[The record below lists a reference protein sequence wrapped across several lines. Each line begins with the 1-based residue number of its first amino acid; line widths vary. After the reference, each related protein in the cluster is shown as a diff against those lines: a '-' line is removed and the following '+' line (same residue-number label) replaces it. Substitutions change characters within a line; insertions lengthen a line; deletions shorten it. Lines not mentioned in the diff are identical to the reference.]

1 VMFVPVLL
9 HRYRYLKKVRDF
21 AWQVFFNTF
30 FQTKSVKKGL
40 SGLEISIKG
49 SGKMQK
55 NKKRKT
61 VEYGRYGVYF
71 IIPFFLVFAI
81 WQLWPLVYTIGLGF
95 CENYTDSMF
104 NTEVGPTFVGLEN
117 IKNALVSKDGVL
129 FDTYTCESIATT
141 IIMWLMGF
149 IPQLLMALLL
159 AVWFTDTKVKLKGQ
173 GAYKMLVFMPNI
185 ITAATVS
192 VLFASILGYPNGPVN
207 QVLIDLGICT
217 EPILFLQTK
226 WITRGVIGFI
236 NFWMWYGNT
245 MIVLTAG
252 ILGISPSL
260 FEAARVDGA
269 SSGQIFRQITLPLLR
284 PIMLFSLVNSAI
296 GGLQM
301 FDIPKLLTASGFGDP
316 DFTTRTITMYIRQTA
331 FTGGRNMGMASASSI
346 ILFVVTLFF
355 SLLLFYILRDKD
367 SIKE

>member
-1 VMFVPVLL
+1 
-9 HRYRYLKKVRDF
+9 
-21 AWQVFFNTF
+21 
-30 FQTKSVKKGL
+30 
-40 SGLEISIKG
+40 
-49 SGKMQK
+49 MQK
-55 NKKRKT
+55 KNKRKT

-81 WQLWPLVYTIGLGF
+81 WQLWPLVYTLGLGF

-117 IKNALVSKDGVL
+117 IKNVLVSKEGVL
-129 FDTYTCESIATT
+129 FDTYTCEAIGTT
-141 IIMWLMGF
+141 IIIWLMGF
-149 IPQLLMALLL
+149 VPQILLALLL

-173 GAYKMLVFMPNI
+173 GAYKIMVFMPNI

-192 VLFASILGYPNGPVN
+192 VLFASVLGFPNGPVN
-207 QVLIDLGICT
+207 QVLTDLGLVA
-217 EPILFLQTK
+217 EPIRFLDTK
-226 WITRGVIGFI
+226 WITRGVVGFI

-269 SSGQIFRQITLPLLR
+269 SSSQIFRQITLPLLR

-301 FDIPKLLTASGFGDP
+301 FDIPKLLTASGLGDP
-316 DFTTRTITMYIRQTA
+316 DFATRTITMYIRQTA
-331 FTGGRNMGMASASSI
+331 FTGGRNMGVASASSI
-346 ILFVVTLFF
+346 VLFAVTLFF
-355 SLLLFYILRDKD
+355 SLVLFYIMRDKD
-367 SIKE
+367 AIKEKKAIKAAQKALVAKEAK

>member
-1 VMFVPVLL
+1 
-9 HRYRYLKKVRDF
+9 
-21 AWQVFFNTF
+21 
-30 FQTKSVKKGL
+30 
-40 SGLEISIKG
+40 
-49 SGKMQK
+49 MQK
-55 NKKRKT
+55 AKTKRKT

-71 IIPFFLVFAI
+71 IIPFFAI
-81 WQLWPLVYTIGLGF
+81 FLIFSLWPLIYTIGLGF

-104 NTEVGPTFVGLEN
+104 NTEIGPNFVGFEN

-129 FDTYTCESIATT
+129 FDTFTCESIATT

-149 IPQLLMALLL
+149 IPQMLMALLL
-159 AVWFTDTKVKLKGQ
+159 AVWFTDTKVKLKAQ
-173 GAYKMLVFMPNI
+173 GAYKVMIFMPNI

-192 VLFASILGYPNGPVN
+192 VLFASLLGYPNGPVN
-207 QVLIDLGICT
+207 QILTSMGWVT
-217 EPILFLQTK
+217 KPIEFLQDR
-226 WITRGVIGFI
+226 WVTRGVIGFI

-269 SSGQIFRQITLPLLR
+269 TSGQIFRQVTLPLLR

-301 FDIPKLLTASGFGDP
+301 FDIPKLLSASGLGDP
-316 DFTTRTITMYIRQTA
+316 DFATRTITMYIRSTA

-346 ILFVVTLFF
+346 VLFVVTLFF
-355 SLLLFYILRDKD
+355 SLLLFYIMRDKD
-367 SIKE
+367 AIAEKKAEKAAKKALAEKEAN

>member
-1 VMFVPVLL
+1 
-9 HRYRYLKKVRDF
+9 
-21 AWQVFFNTF
+21 
-30 FQTKSVKKGL
+30 
-40 SGLEISIKG
+40 
-49 SGKMQK
+49 MQK

-81 WQLWPLVYTIGLGF
+81 WQLWPLIYTIGLGF

-104 NTEVGPTFVGLEN
+104 NTEVGPNFIGFEN
-117 IKNALVSKDGVL
+117 IKNALVSKEGVL

-141 IIMWLMGF
+141 IIMWIMGF
-149 IPQLLMALLL
+149 IPQLGLALLL

-192 VLFASILGYPNGPVN
+192 VLFASILNYPNGPVN
-207 QVLIDLGICT
+207 QVLMSMGLE

-226 WITRGVIGFI
+226 WITRGVVGFI

-269 SSGQIFRQITLPLLR
+269 SSNQIFRQITLPLLR
-284 PIMLFSLVNSAI
+284 PIMLFSLVTSAI

-301 FDIPKLLTASGFGDP
+301 FDIPKLLTASGYGDP
-316 DFTTRTITMYIRQTA
+316 DFATRTITMYIRQTA
-331 FTGGRNMGMASASSI
+331 FTSGRNMGMASASSI

-355 SLLLFYILRDKD
+355 SLLLFYIMRDKD
-367 SIKE
+367 AIKEKKAIKAAQKALAAKEAK

>member
-1 VMFVPVLL
+1 
-9 HRYRYLKKVRDF
+9 
-21 AWQVFFNTF
+21 
-30 FQTKSVKKGL
+30 
-40 SGLEISIKG
+40 
-49 SGKMQK
+49 MQK

-81 WQLWPLVYTIGLGF
+81 WQLWPLVYTMGLGF

-104 NTEVGPTFVGLEN
+104 NTEVGPTFVGLKN
-117 IKNALVSKDGVL
+117 IKDVLISKDGVL
-129 FDTYTCESIATT
+129 FDTYTCEAIATT
-141 IIMWLMGF
+141 IIMWVMGF
-149 IPQLLMALLL
+149 IPQLGLALLL
-159 AVWFTDTKVKLKGQ
+159 AVWFTDTKVKLKAQ

-207 QVLIDLGICT
+207 QVLMNMGLE
-217 EPILFLQTK
+217 EPILFLQTR
-226 WITRGVIGFI
+226 WITRGVVGFI

-269 SSGQIFRQITLPLLR
+269 SSSQIFKQITLPLLR

-301 FDIPKLLTASGFGDP
+301 FDIPKLLTASGYGDP
-316 DFTTRTITMYIRQTA
+316 DFATRTITMYIRQTA
-331 FTGGRNMGMASASSI
+331 FTGGRNMGVASAASI
-346 ILFVVTLFF
+346 VLFVVTLFF
-355 SLLLFYILRDKD
+355 SLLLFYIMRDKD
-367 SIKE
+367 AIKEKKAIKAAQKALAAKEAK

>member
-1 VMFVPVLL
+1 
-9 HRYRYLKKVRDF
+9 
-21 AWQVFFNTF
+21 
-30 FQTKSVKKGL
+30 
-40 SGLEISIKG
+40 
-49 SGKMQK
+49 MQK

-104 NTEVGPTFVGLEN
+104 NTEVGPTFVGLKN
-117 IKNALVSKDGVL
+117 IVDCLVSKDGVL
-129 FDTYTCESIATT
+129 FDTYTCDSIATT

-149 IPQLLMALLL
+149 VPQLLVALLL

-192 VLFASILGYPNGPVN
+192 VLFASILGYPNGPLN
-207 QVLIDLGICT
+207 QILVDFGLCA

-226 WITRGVIGFI
+226 WITRGVVGFI

-269 SSGQIFRQITLPLLR
+269 SSSQIFRQITLPLLR

-301 FDIPKLLTASGFGDP
+301 FDIPKLLTASGYGDP
-316 DFTTRTITMYIRQTA
+316 DFVTRTITMYIRQTA

-355 SLLLFYILRDKD
+355 SLLLFYIMRDKD
-367 SIKE
+367 AIKEKKAIKAAQKALAAKEAK

>member
-1 VMFVPVLL
+1 
-9 HRYRYLKKVRDF
+9 
-21 AWQVFFNTF
+21 
-30 FQTKSVKKGL
+30 
-40 SGLEISIKG
+40 
-49 SGKMQK
+49 MQK

-81 WQLWPLVYTIGLGF
+81 WQLWPLVYTMGLGF

-104 NTEVGPTFVGLEN
+104 NTEVGPTFVGLKN
-117 IKNALVSKDGVL
+117 IKDVLISKDGVL
-129 FDTYTCESIATT
+129 FDTYTCEAIATT
-141 IIMWLMGF
+141 IIMWVMGF
-149 IPQLLMALLL
+149 IPQLGLALLL
-159 AVWFTDTKVKLKGQ
+159 AVWFTDTKVKLKAQ

-207 QVLIDLGICT
+207 QVLMNMGLE
-217 EPILFLQTK
+217 EPILFLQTR
-226 WITRGVIGFI
+226 WITRGVVGFI

-269 SSGQIFRQITLPLLR
+269 SSGQIFKQITLPLLR

-301 FDIPKLLTASGFGDP
+301 FDIPKLLTASGYGDP
-316 DFTTRTITMYIRQTA
+316 DFATRTITMYIRQTA
-331 FTGGRNMGMASASSI
+331 FTGGRNMGVASAASI
-346 ILFVVTLFF
+346 VLFVVTLFF
-355 SLLLFYILRDKD
+355 SLLLFYIMRDKD
-367 SIKE
+367 AIKEKKAIKAAQKALVAKEAK